1 MDSKKDKP
9 RRLDSYL
16 YWIKIFIS
24 IFFGIISYYLLEFI
38 FLNWDYIL
46 DLPFLNS
53 FRNLALVFSLYLI
66 ILLAVPFIILIII
79 KEKSLWGCFKK
90 SFKSFGT
97 QFLIYI
103 TLSSMI
109 YFINIW

>member
-1 MDSKKDKP
+1 MNSKNDKP
-9 RRLDSYL
+9 RIRDSHL

-38 FLNWDYIL
+38 LLNWDYIL

-53 FRNLALVFSLYLI
+53 FRNIALVFCLYLI
-66 ILLAVPFIILIII
+66 ILLGVPFIILLILT
-79 KEKSLWGCFKK
+79 ENSLLVCFKK

-103 TLSSMI
+103 TLSSII